1 MDTSNRMTRRGLLTS
16 AAGAVAAGTVGVA
29 LGQQK
34 RGQQKQAQPHGGRRP
49 RIRKWDGEKVVTRG
63 RINQSV
69 CDWCFISDASVKP
82 VTLEELCANAAA
94 MGIKSV
100 ELVAPD
106 KWDLL
111 KKHGLVNALAPSKW
125 SENGHFFDRGFNNK
139 ANHELCIEEIKK
151 SVDACAA
158 AGFPSVITF
167 SGYREGIPDDVG
179 LENSVEG
186 LKQVIGY
193 AEKNKV
199 NLILEMLNSRVDI
212 EMKGH
217 PGYMGDSIEWCVEV
231 CKRIGSERM
240 KILFD
245 IYHVQ
250 IMQGDIITRIKENQE
265 YIGHYHTAGVPG
277 RNELDSTQ
285 EINYPPIMRAIVE
298 TGYTG
303 YVAQEFIPTR
313 DPMTGLAQAVQLCDV

>member
-1 MDTSNRMTRRGLLTS
+1 MATSNRITRRGLLAS
-16 AAGAVAAGTVGVA
+16 AAGAVAAGTAGMA
-29 LGQQK
+29 SAQEKTRQPN
-34 RGQQKQAQPHGGRRP
+34 RGQRQGARRP
-49 RIRKWDGEKVVTRG
+49 RIKKWDGEKVVTKG

-69 CDWCFISDASVKP
+69 CDWCFIGDCSVKP
-82 VTLEELCANAAA
+82 ITLDELCKNAAA

-100 ELVAPD
+100 ELAAPD
-106 KWDLL
+106 TWETL
-111 KKHGLVNALAPSKW
+111 KKHGLVNALAPSHGFEK
-125 SENGHFFDRGFNNK
+125 GFNDK
-139 ANHELCIEEIKK
+139 ANHEMCIEEIKK

-158 AGFPSVITF
+158 AGFPAVITF
-167 SGYREGIPDDVG
+167 SGFRENIPDDVG

-186 LKQVIGY
+186 LKKVIGY
-193 AEKNKV
+193 AEKNKI
-199 NLILEMLNSRVDI
+199 NLILEVLNSRVEV

-217 PGYMGDSIEWCVEV
+217 PGYMGDSVEWCVEV
-231 CKRIGSERM
+231 CKRVGSERM

-277 RNELDSTQ
+277 RNELGSQQ
-285 EINYPPIMRAIVE
+285 EVNYPPIMRTIVE

-303 YVAQEFIPTR
+303 YVAQEFIPTK
-313 DPMTGLAQAVQLCDV
+313 DPMTSLAQAVQLCDV